1 MATKKAAKKVTKKA
15 AKTSTIDF
23 TYSVE
28 KIKGTA
34 KTVNNEVLTTAT
46 EVLEDLRNKGEK
58 IREVATTRVNEAIEA
73 VKNVKIENGV
83 KYVKET
89 AQNINKYSV
98 ETVEGVVE
106 TVVENSKEWQGVARK
121 AVNSGLEL
129 NNKNQEIVFETLGA
143 VKDQVTDGVKRFR
156 ALFTN
161 N

>member
-15 AKTSTIDF
+15 VKTPTIDF
-23 TYSVE
+23 TNSVE

-46 EVLEDLRNKGEK
+46 EVLEDLRNNGGK
-58 IREVATTRVNEAIEA
+58 IREIATTRVNEAIEA
-73 VKNVKIENGV
+73 VKNAKLKNGV

-89 AQNINKYSV
+89 AQNINKYSL
-98 ETVEGVVE
+98 ETVEGVVD
-106 TVVENSKEWQGVARK
+106 TAVENGKEWQGVARK

-129 NNKNQEIVFETLGA
+129 NEKNQEIVFETLGA
-143 VKDQVTDGVKRFR
+143 VKDQLTDGAKRFR

>member
-15 AKTSTIDF
+15 VKTTTIDF
-23 TYSVE
+23 TNSVE

-46 EVLEDLRNKGEK
+46 EVLEDLRNNGEK
-58 IREVATTRVNEAIEA
+58 IRAVATTRVNEAIEA

-89 AQNINKYSV
+89 ALNINKYGV

-106 TVVENSKEWQGVARK
+106 TVVENGKEWQGVARK

-129 NNKNQEIVFETLGA
+129 NERNQEIVFETLGA
-143 VKDQVTDGVKRFR
+143 VKDQLTDSAKRFR